1 MPLGTGSGQTTTA
14 TTRGTAAQTAR
25 PLGQR
30 ASSLV
35 KTGLNAASMV
45 ASNPGLGKY
54 MAPLP
59 SSTSVLS
66 PWRTTTTQAQWDSVP
81 SAAQVL
87 AMQAA
92 EAQQAM
98 AQAQYNSRRNELLF
112 NQNLAGSSRD
122 SAIAQL
128 RANTDASLAELA
140 GARERGQIG
149 LQGVEADRNY
159 WNSVASNWEKE
170 NSILFADWA
179 KQREFLS
186 AALGIDLAEIDALT
200 GFAGEDLAL
209 ANRDAQLKFDSSNR
223 QATSDATARGAITS
237 RGFADTRNEILQQ
250 LGLSQGANDLNYRR
264 EISQLGTRK
273 KNAQLTNDRGQQ
285 AITTSEKKRWEVD
298 TARTAAEVNRGL
310 TNADIEAQTIAATA
324 RQLGMQ
330 ESALRARLEAGIG
343 QANLD
348 YASTIQ
354 AIQGALAS
362 NDETQRAA
370 ALAIASSLA
379 GV

>member
-1 MPLGTGSGQTTTA
+1 MVSAGLG
-14 TTRGTAAQTAR
+14 AAAM
-25 PLGQR
+25 
-30 ASSLV
+30 V
-35 KTGLNAASMV
+35 KT
-45 ASNPGLGKY
+45 NPSLGKY
-54 MAPLP
+54 MTPLP
-59 SSTSVLS
+59 SAVSPLS

-98 AQAQYNSRRNELLF
+98 QQAQYNTRRNELSF
-112 NQNLAGSSRD
+112 NQNLASSSRD

-128 RANTDASLAELA
+128 QADNAAALAELS

-149 LQGVEADRNY
+149 LQGVEADKNY
-159 WNSVASNWEKE
+159 WNSVAKNWETE

-186 AALGIDLAEIDALT
+186 RALGIDLADIDAMM

-209 ANRDAQLKFDSSNR
+209 ANQDAQNQYGSSNR
-223 QATSDATARGAITS
+223 RAISDATGRGAITS
-237 RGFADTRNEILQQ
+237 QGLRDTKQELLAQ
-250 LGLSQGANDLNYRR
+250 LGLQQSSNQLNYRR
-264 EISQLGTRK
+264 ATNELDKRK
-273 KNAQLTNDRGQQ
+273 KEAVLTNDRGQQ
-285 AITTSEKKRWEVD
+285 ALTTNERKRWEVD

-310 TNADIEAQTIAATA
+310 TNADLEAQTIAATA

-330 ESALRARLEAGIG
+330 ESALRDRLAAGIG

-354 AIQGALAS
+354 AIQNAMAS

-370 ALAIASSLA
+370 ALAIASTLA

>member
-1 MPLGTGSGQTTTA
+1 MPLGVPSGSTSTA
-14 TTRGTAAQTAR
+14 TTRAPAPSVSIGQKALQTAMTGVFAAGNPSYAPYLSRSSAQTQSPFQPWQTKTAPAQRAAGSFQLTAAQ
-25 PLGQR
+25 Q
-30 ASSLV
+30 
-35 KTGLNAASMV
+35 
-45 ASNPGLGKY
+45 
-54 MAPLP
+54 
-59 SSTSVLS
+59 
-66 PWRTTTTQAQWDSVP
+66 
-81 SAAQVL
+81 L

-98 AQAQYNSRRNELLF
+98 QQAQYNARRNELLF
-112 NQNLAGSSRD
+112 NQNLASSSRD

-128 RANTDASLAELA
+128 RANTDAQLAELI

-149 LQGVEADRNY
+149 LQGVEADRGY
-159 WNSVASNWEKE
+159 WNSVAKNWENE
-170 NSILFADWA
+170 NAILFADWA

-186 AALGIDLAEIDALT
+186 AALGIDLAEIDALV
-200 GFAGEDLAL
+200 GFAGEELGL
-209 ANRDAQLKFDSSNR
+209 ANRDAQLRFDSSNR
-223 QATSDATARGAITS
+223 QALSDATARGAVTS
-237 RGFADTRNEILQQ
+237 RGFGDTRSEILRQ
-250 LGLSQGANDLNYRR
+250 LGITQDSNQLNYRQSL
-264 EISQLGTRK
+264 SQLDTRR

-285 AITTSEKKRWEVD
+285 ALTTSERKRWEVD

-310 TNADIEAQTIAATA
+310 TNADLEAQTIAATA

-354 AIQGALAS
+354 AIQNALAS

-370 ALAIASSLA
+370 ALAIASTLA